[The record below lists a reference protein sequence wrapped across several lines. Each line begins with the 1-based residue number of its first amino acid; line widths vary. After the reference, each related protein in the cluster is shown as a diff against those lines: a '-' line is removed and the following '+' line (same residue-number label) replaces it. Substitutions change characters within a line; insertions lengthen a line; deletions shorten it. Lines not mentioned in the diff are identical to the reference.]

1 MPQKTLIFALF
12 APPEMLRGGT
22 LPFCP
27 PLCTPLDL
35 ASTNAQTLVVLAF
48 FCHFCLFCDNMHIIT
63 TLYPE
68 TTK

>member
-27 PLCTPLDL
+27 PPVHAPDEWAGFQRNINYCPLYL
-35 ASTNAQTLVVLAF
+35 G
-48 FCHFCLFCDNMHIIT
+48 I
-63 TLYPE
+63 
-68 TTK
+68 